1 MLCPCVN
8 DVEQFYHCSPRL
20 STACAG
26 RPWAQRSVK
35 VGQQKDG
42 SPARHLAN
50 FPCTAYTI
58 GMGGK
63 DIAEKALE
71 EYDDVFSDIVNVL
84 LFGGEQLVKEDEL
97 TEAAPLSVYKDD
109 GGKLREQERDI
120 SKFWKDGRIRI
131 CLYGL
136 ENVAA

>member
-1 MLCPCVN
+1 
-8 DVEQFYHCSPRL
+8 
-20 STACAG
+20 
-26 RPWAQRSVK
+26 
-35 VGQQKDG
+35 
-42 SPARHLAN
+42 
-50 FPCTAYTI
+50 
-58 GMGGK
+58 MGGK

-109 GGKLREQERDI
+109 CGKLHEQERDI

>member
-1 MLCPCVN
+1 
-8 DVEQFYHCSPRL
+8 
-20 STACAG
+20 
-26 RPWAQRSVK
+26 
-35 VGQQKDG
+35 
-42 SPARHLAN
+42 
-50 FPCTAYTI
+50 
-58 GMGGK
+58 MGGK

>member
-1 MLCPCVN
+1 
-8 DVEQFYHCSPRL
+8 
-20 STACAG
+20 
-26 RPWAQRSVK
+26 
-35 VGQQKDG
+35 
-42 SPARHLAN
+42 
-50 FPCTAYTI
+50 
-58 GMGGK
+58 MGGK

-109 GGKLREQERDI
+109 GGRLREQERDI

-136 ENVAA
+136 ENQTDIDVDMPLRVISYGPTAVGPATGRSCSRTATTGTTRGTSCAIPW